1 MLIVSSE
8 YLTSAVKE
16 NQYPNPSMP
25 QFLLLGRSNVG
36 KSSFINTISG
46 RKNLAYV
53 SSKPGKTITLNFYL
67 FNNAFMFVDAPGYG
81 YAKRGKENRIDYGQ
95 MLEDYFRAKVN
106 CKSILL
112 IIDSLVGPTEDDLLM
127 FDYLKH
133 FQLPFLIIA
142 TKLDKVN
149 KSVQKQTIAKL
160 QQSFGEYQVI
170 GFSSTMKTGLNEI
183 EDFIKKFIA

>member
-1 MLIVSSE
+1 MLITSSE
-8 YLTSAVKE
+8 YLTSAV
-16 NQYPNPSMP
+16 NVDQYPNPEMP

-67 FNNAFMFVDAPGYG
+67 LNKSFMFVDAPGYG
-81 YAKRGKENRIDYGQ
+81 YAKRGKEDRVDYGK
-95 MLEDYFRAKVN
+95 MLEDYFTSKVN

-112 IIDSLVGPTEDDLLM
+112 IIDSLVGPTEDDMLM
-127 FDYLKH
+127 FEYLKH
-133 FQLPFLIIA
+133 FQLPFLVIA

-149 KSVQKQTIAKL
+149 KSIQKQTIMKFQNL
-160 QQSFGEYQVI
+160 FDDVKVI
-170 GFSSTMKTGLNEI
+170 GFSSLNKTGLSEI
-183 EDFIKKFIA
+183 EDFIKQYI

>member
-8 YLTSAVKE
+8 YLTSAV
-16 NQYPNPSMP
+16 NIDQYPNPEMP

-67 FNNAFMFVDAPGYG
+67 LNKSFMFVDAPGYG
-81 YAKRGKENRIDYGQ
+81 YAKRGKEDRVDYGT
-95 MLEDYFRAKVN
+95 MLESYFTSNVN

-112 IIDSLVGPTEDDLLM
+112 IIDSLVGPTEDDMLI

-133 FQLPFLIIA
+133 FKLPFLVIA

-149 KSVQKQTIAKL
+149 KSVQKQTILKFQNL
-160 QQSFGEYQVI
+160 FGDVKVI
-170 GFSSTMKTGLNEI
+170 GFSSLNKTGLSDI
-183 EDFIKKFIA
+183 EDFIKQYI